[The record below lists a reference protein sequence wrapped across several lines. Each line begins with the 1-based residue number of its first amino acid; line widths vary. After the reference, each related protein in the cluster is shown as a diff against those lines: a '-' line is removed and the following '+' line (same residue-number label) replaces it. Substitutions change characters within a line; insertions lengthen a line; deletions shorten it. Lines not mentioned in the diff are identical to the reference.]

1 MKNHVIAI
9 SAGDPAGIGPEIC
22 LKSFLSDK
30 VSGRGTAVVVAD
42 YAVLEAVRDTLQ
54 IPVTLQRVES
64 AQEAQ
69 KAQGA
74 QGERAT
80 VPVLDAGVI
89 TDVSRLKA
97 GEISGL
103 AGKAAAQYIRKA
115 VELCMKGEAVGLA
128 TGPINKEALREGKL
142 DYIGHTEMI
151 SEMSNGKKG
160 ITMFLVDR
168 MRIFFHSRHLS
179 LGKAID
185 AIDRE
190 SVLESLIL
198 ADRCLKSVEFESA
211 TLALAALNPHAS
223 DGGLF
228 GDEEEKYLIPAC
240 KDARAR
246 GLNVVGPVPAD
257 SVFAQALEGKY
268 DGVLSLYHDQ
278 GHIASKTYDF
288 YRTVSVTFG
297 YPFLRTSVDHGTAL
311 DIAWKGIADS
321 VSMEEAVSACF
332 TLAPKYHPIYP
343 EEK

>member
-1 MKNHVIAI
+1 MKNHIIAI

-30 VSGRGTAVVVAD
+30 ITGMGKAVVVAD
-42 YAVLEAVRDTLQ
+42 YSVLEAVRKTLQ
-54 IPVTLQRVES
+54 IPVTLQKVES
-64 AQEAQ
+64 VEEAKQER
-69 KAQGA
+69 G
-74 QGERAT
+74 T

-89 TDVSRLKA
+89 RDVSKLRV
-97 GEISGL
+97 GEVSSL
-103 AGKAAAQYIRKA
+103 AGKASVEYIRKA
-115 VELCMKGEAVGLA
+115 VELCMKGDATGLV
-128 TGPINKEALREGKL
+128 TGPINKEALREGKFH
-142 DYIGHTEMI
+142 YIGHTEMI
-151 SEMSNGKKG
+151 SEISNGKKG

-179 LGKAID
+179 LRKAVD
-185 AIDRE
+185 AVDRE

-198 ADRCLKSVEFESA
+198 ADRCLKSVELESA
-211 TLALAALNPHAS
+211 VLALAALNPHAS

-240 KDARAR
+240 EDARAR

-257 SVFAQALEGKY
+257 CVFAQALEGKY

-278 GHIASKTYDF
+278 GHVASKSYDF

-297 YPFLRTSVDHGTAL
+297 YPFLRTSVDHGTAM
-311 DIAWKGIADS
+311 DIAWKGTADP

-332 TLAPKYHPIYP
+332 SFAPKYHPIYP
-343 EEK
+343 EDK